1 MVLRMIDSKNQHL
14 LDVVPQ
20 NLSRGESAYN
30 VIKAIG
36 DQEAKMFFKVDKSII
51 GDDLEHQSDEVIW
64 HLLWENHL
72 IKLNEGLALT
82 KNKKERIELIASSV
96 ELHRYKGTPHA
107 IEVALDVVGLK
118 GKSEEWYRY
127 NGEPYHF
134 WVELKLKQK
143 VNDLTLIRDMIM
155 EYKNVRSWFDGFV
168 ILALDQGFLIWD
180 DSYSYPVYY
189 KECNDFWGN
198 AKTINQEVCDVAQ
211 VDDSYSYPVYY
222 DDINTTHIKYVN
234 TGVTQIENDSYSYPV
249 YYAECGELSTPDTKS
264 MQFDDD
270 MKINFEAYDYE
281 VSYQECGDFEAGE

>member
-1 MVLRMIDSKNQHL
+1 MAVWIMVHKAPTHQLLTRFMDGDAFTRNLFEIIVEELYEAAVEVPMLHL
-14 LDVVPQ
+14 MA
-20 NLSRGESAYN
+20 S
-30 VIKAIG
+30 
-36 DQEAKMFFKVDKSII
+36 
-51 GDDLEHQSDEVIW
+51 LEEQSDDVLD
-64 HLLWENHL
+64 HLAWQFHVDFYDAKFERHKKIAL
-72 IKLNEGLALT
+72 IRTAFEAHK
-82 KNKKERIELIASSV
+82 
-96 ELHRYKGTPHA
+96 YKGTPHA
-107 IEVALDVVGLK
+107 LDLVFSNLK
-118 GKSEEWYRY
+118 LKSNIEEWYQY
-127 NGEPYHF
+127 SGEAYHF
-134 WVELKLKQK
+134 RVELYMQKGTDDLELARKL
-143 VNDLTLIRDMIM
+143 IAS
-155 EYKNVRSWFDGFV
+155 YKNVRSWFDGFV

-234 TGVTQIENDSYSYPV
+234 TGAARIGNDSYSYPV

-270 MKINFEAYDYE
+270 VKMNFEAYDYE